1 MTQDILALV
10 VDIGLGTAAL
20 HLFHA
25 LNKTV
30 KKLGESVDN
39 LAKRVKVLEESK

>member
-1 MTQDILALV
+1 V

-20 HLFHA
+20 HLFYT

-30 KKLGESVDN
+30 KQLTVSVDN
-39 LAKRVKVLEESK
+39 LAKRVTVLEENK